1 MTIASRSL
9 FAAAAIAACAGAA
22 QAHIITYIAELSGP
36 AEAPPN
42 ASPGTGLATITLDLD
57 LATMRVE
64 VSFSGL
70 TGNVTAS
77 HIHGPT
83 ATPFA
88 GTAGVMTPTP
98 TFPGFP
104 SGVTS
109 GSYDHTFDLT
119 LASSYNAAFIT
130 ASGGTI
136 SQAMNRMIGA
146 FDEGRAYLNIHTST
160 FGGGEIR
167 GFLRVVPTPATAGML
182 AMGGLVVARRR
193 RR

>member
-1 MTIASRSL
+1 MSIASRFL
-9 FAAAAIAACAGAA
+9 AAAAVLAASAGAA

-36 AEAPPN
+36 NEAPPN
-42 ASPGTGLATITLDLD
+42 ASPGTGFATITLDLD
-57 LATMRVE
+57 LATLRVE
-64 VSFSGL
+64 VTFSGL
-70 TGNVTAS
+70 TGTVTAS

-83 ATPFA
+83 TTPFT
-88 GTAGVMTPTP
+88 GTAGVMTTTP

-109 GSYDHTFDLT
+109 GSYDNTLDLT
-119 LASSYNAAFIT
+119 TAGAYNPAFVT

-136 SQAMNRMIGA
+136 SQAMNRMITA
-146 FDEGRAYLNIHTST
+146 FDEGRAYLNIHTTT

-167 GFLRVVPTPATAGML
+167 GFLRAVPTPATSGLL
-182 AMGGLVVARRR
+182 AMGGLIAARRR